1 MNDLKRLVGVVVIVG
16 CAVVAAS
23 QEPPVMQPTAEHK
36 QLEAWIGS
44 WAGSGELKPG
54 PFGPGG
60 PMSWTEDCAW
70 FEGGR
75 FHVVCR
81 SDGTSPMGPMK
92 GLGIVGY
99 NAEKKVFTHYG
110 VDSTGWSGY
119 AEGTR
124 SGSTWTFRA
133 DELMG
138 GKVIHGRYTMT
149 LVTPTKMTF
158 SWEMSEDGTSW
169 VVMMDGTTEKK

>member
-1 MNDLKRLVGVVVIVG
+1 MRALRLIF
-16 CAVVAAS
+16 AVLTALAAAPIALAE
-23 QEPPVMQPTAEHK
+23 EPFAMQPTAEHK
-36 QLEAWIGS
+36 ELQAWVGS
-44 WAGSGELKPG
+44 WAGSGEMKPG

-60 PMSWTEDCAW
+60 PMSWTEECSW
-70 FEGGR
+70 FEGSQ

-81 SDGTSPMGPMK
+81 SNGTSPMGPMK

-124 SGSTWTFRA
+124 TGKTWTFRA
-133 DELMG
+133 DEMMG
-138 GKVIHGRYTMT
+138 GKIIHGRYTMI
-149 LVTPTKMTF
+149 LVSPTKMTF
-158 SWEMSEDGTSW
+158 SWETSEDGKIW
-169 VVMMDGTTEKK
+169 AVMMDGTTQKK

>member
-1 MNDLKRLVGVVVIVG
+1 MNNMKRLVGVVVIVG

-158 SWEMSEDGTSW
+158 SWEMSEDGSSW